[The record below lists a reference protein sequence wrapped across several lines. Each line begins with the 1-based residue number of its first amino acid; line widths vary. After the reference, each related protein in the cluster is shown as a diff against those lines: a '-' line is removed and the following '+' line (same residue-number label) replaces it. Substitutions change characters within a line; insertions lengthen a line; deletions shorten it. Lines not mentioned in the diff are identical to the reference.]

1 MLDICTSMMGKCI
14 LFIIYTVFQN
24 TKSSWKKSLAAINCD
39 YSRTSYELR
48 LVLVYSHTK
57 NSIVDI
63 KPINRGSHK
72 DNHSIITALNMPLSH
87 ATAN

>member
-1 MLDICTSMMGKCI
+1 MLDISTSVMGKRI
-14 LFIIYTVFQN
+14 FFINYMIFQN
-24 TKSSWKKSLAAINCD
+24 TKSFWKKSLAAINCD
-39 YSRTSYELR
+39 YSRTSCELY

-63 KPINRGSHK
+63 KQINRESHK

-87 ATAN
+87 VTAN